1 LTRQQIYT
9 AAKRLFYQALLLQE
23 VLQVR
28 RSSEEIAYDNYL
40 DTQQRLENG
49 LASRLEL
56 LRAEVNWKITIP
68 ITTQAQK
75 NLDVALSN
83 LKNLAG
89 IDPGTELD
97 LVGSLDS
104 YPALP
109 DQTEVAEV
117 LSARPDYRA
126 LQNERTLR
134 EINVSAERSA
144 FYPSVSA
151 SVNYALQGADDG
163 WNFENPT
170 ELLSAGL
177 TVDIPIFY
185 GGSRFTS
192 VDKAQLELE
201 QTETTILQ
209 KVDDIQTELENIRL
223 TLTEAAQRIESAQ
236 QTLLTA
242 EEAYEVTQTAAEN
255 GLATQ
260 LELKDAR
267 VSQEEAQL
275 NYYSAIYDY
284 LDAYFSWQLSVG
296 EGAAGL

>member
-1 LTRQQIYT
+1 VFDGRFVSR
-9 AAKRLFYQALLLQE
+9 KDLFGI
-23 VLQVR
+23 V
-28 RSSEEIAYDNYL
+28 
-40 DTQQRLENG
+40 
-49 LASRLEL
+49 
-56 LRAEVNWKITIP
+56 
-68 ITTQAQK
+68 TTQAQK

-89 IDPGTELD
+89 IDPDTELE
-97 LVGSLDS
+97 LIGSLDS
-104 YPALP
+104 FPALP
-109 DQTEVAEV
+109 ESMEVAEV

-151 SVNYALQGADDG
+151 SVNYAWQGADDG

-170 ELLSAGL
+170 ELLTAGL
-177 TVDIPIFY
+177 TIDIPIFY

-192 VDKAQLELE
+192 VDKAELELE

-209 KVDDIQTELENIRL
+209 KVDDIRTELENIRL
-223 TLTEAAQRIESAQ
+223 TLTEAAQRIDSAQ